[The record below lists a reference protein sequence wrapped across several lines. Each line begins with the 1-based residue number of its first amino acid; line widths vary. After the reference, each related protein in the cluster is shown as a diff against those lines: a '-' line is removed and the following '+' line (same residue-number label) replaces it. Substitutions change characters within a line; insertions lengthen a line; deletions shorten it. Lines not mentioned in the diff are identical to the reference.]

1 MQDFTLKT
9 SRVILVGRPA
19 PPPHHQ
25 ILSAVKRVGGYSAMK
40 ARRGRCFFGM
50 VWADA
55 FVVFISNFFEEVM
68 FTCLCVHAF
77 LVACLRL
84 MVWGVVTGIVCL

>member
-1 MQDFTLKT
+1 LFWPGF
-9 SRVILVGRPA
+9 IL
-19 PPPHHQ
+19 
-25 ILSAVKRVGGYSAMK
+25 
-40 ARRGRCFFGM
+40 GRCFFGL

-77 LVACLRL
+77 LGACLCL
-84 MVWGVVTGIVCL
+84 LVWGVVTGIVCL